1 MSFFIPMFIYSFAM
15 GITPGPNNLIALST
29 GVNYGFT
36 RALPFTFGVV
46 VGFNL
51 LLAVIGFGV
60 GGVIARNAEI
70 MELIGYA
77 GIAFII
83 YIGIKIATA
92 PMKINSTDNK
102 NPGFIHGLLFQWI
115 NPKAWTACIGGIGA
129 FNLADNTAGMF
140 LYIAIS
146 TVVVLSCVC
155 IWAYA
160 GSKIIRFLQN
170 ERNHRAFNMV
180 MGGSLLLLAVYLLIT
195 DF

>member
-1 MSFFIPMFIYSFAM
+1 MSFFLTMFIYSFSM
-15 GITPGPNNLIALST
+15 GITPGPNNLIALTT
-29 GVNYGFT
+29 GVNYGFV

-46 VGFNL
+46 IGFNL

-60 GGVIARNAEI
+60 GGVIAENAEI
-70 MELIGYA
+70 MELLGYA

-92 PMKINSTDNK
+92 PMEIKEADNK

-115 NPKAWTACIGGIGA
+115 NPKAWTACVGGIGA
-129 FNLADNTAGMF
+129 FNLADNTPGMF
-140 LYIAIS
+140 LYIAVS
-146 TVVVLSCVC
+146 TFVVLFCVG

-160 GSKIIRFLQN
+160 GSKIINFLQN
-170 ERNHRAFNMV
+170 ERNHRAFNLV
-180 MGGSLLLLAVYLLIT
+180 MGGSLLVLAVYLLMT